1 MLPVPTVVGF
11 CLGGIDRACRSFS
24 TSQLSIIRMQT
35 RSTSFGVC
43 GGVDSDQLLCG
54 TWDVGL
60 GTGYF
65 MVDVSSLGVYVLCFV
80 SGC

>member
-1 MLPVPTVVGF
+1 MLPVPAVVGC
-11 CLGGIDRACRSFS
+11 CLGGYIWACRSFS
-24 TSQLSIIRMQT
+24 KSQLSIIRMQT
-35 RSTSFGVC
+35 RSTSFGGC
-43 GGVDSDQLLCG
+43 GGVDSHQLRCG

-65 MVDVSSLGVYVLCFV
+65 MLDVSSFGVYVLWFV